1 MLKALIKKQTLEML
15 SFLFKSGKAGKMRSK
30 GSVALYSLLMIYVV
44 GVMGWMFWMVAAT
57 LCGPFV
63 QLSLDWLYFCIM
75 ALTATVMGV
84 FFSVFST
91 QSQLYEAK
99 DNELLL
105 SMPIPSR
112 MLLLSR
118 MLTLYLQTFFFEV
131 LVMVPALIVYYP
143 FGGISVSGI
152 LMLFILPFVALA
164 LSCVLGW
171 VVALIVSRM
180 KNKSLFSVVLS
191 VLFLAAY
198 FVVYS
203 RINSYLN
210 LLLANIEQIG
220 ENFAAVFPLKQL
232 GLAFSGD
239 AVSMLIFLLFTAV
252 LFCAVYAVLSLSFI
266 KIVTAKRAASKRRYV
281 KRELK
286 VGNISGA
293 LLKKEFLRYRS
304 LPAYIMNCSL
314 GSVFMLAG
322 AVYVFIKG
330 SQLREMLI
338 QIPGWELYLPIIGCA
353 AVCLTS
359 TMNDITAPSV
369 SLEGRTLWL
378 SKALPV
384 SAIQVLSA
392 KVKLHLYITLP
403 FALLF
408 SAAVVIAAK
417 ADITAS
423 VLMLTVPLVFVLFT
437 ALFGI
442 VLNLKFPN
450 FTWINETVA
459 VKQSAS
465 VSIALFGS
473 WGVIFLFG
481 GLFYLLHASVPVSA
495 FLALTLAVLS
505 LTCALLWQWIVKRGT
520 RIFNSL

>member
-1 MLKALIKKQTLEML
+1 MLRALIKKQTLEIM
-15 SFLFKSGKAGKMRSK
+15 SFLFKSGKTGKMRSK
-30 GSVALYSLLMIYVV
+30 GSAALYALLMLYVV
-44 GVMGWMFWMVAAT
+44 GVFGWMFWVAAST
-57 LCGPFV
+57 LCAPFV
-63 QLSLDWLYFCIM
+63 QLSLDWLYFCVM

-84 FFSVFST
+84 FFSVFAT

-105 SMPIPSR
+105 SMPIPPR

-118 MLTLYLQTFFFEV
+118 MLTLYIQTFFFEA

-143 FGGISVSGI
+143 FGGISVPGI

-180 KNKSLFSVVLS
+180 KNKSLFSVLLS
-191 VLFLAAY
+191 VLFLAVY
-198 FVVYS
+198 FIVYS

-210 LLLANIEQIG
+210 LLLANIERIG
-220 ENFAAVFPLKQL
+220 KNFSAVFPLRQL

-239 AVSMLIFLLFTAV
+239 FVSMLIFLVFTAV

-266 KIVTAKRAASKRRYV
+266 RIVTAKRAASKRRYV
-281 KRELK
+281 KHELE
-286 VGNISGA
+286 VGSVSGA

-304 LPAYIMNCSL
+304 LPSYIMNCSL

-330 SQLREMLI
+330 AQLREMLV
-338 QIPGWELYLPIIGCA
+338 QIPGWEAYLPLLGCA
-353 AVCLTS
+353 AVCLAS

-369 SLEGRTLWL
+369 SLEGKTLWL
-378 SKALPV
+378 SRALPV

-392 KVKLHLYITLP
+392 KIKLHLYITLP
-403 FALLF
+403 FVLLF
-408 SAAVVIAAK
+408 SVSAVTAAK
-417 ADITAS
+417 ADILAAA
-423 VLMLTVPLVFVLFT
+423 LMLAVPLAFVLFT

-442 VLNLKFPN
+442 ILNLKFPN

-473 WGVIFLFG
+473 WGVIVLFC
-481 GLFYLLHASVPVSA
+481 GLFYLVHAAVSATA
-495 FLALTLAVLS
+495 FLALTLAVL
-505 LTCALLWQWIVKRGT
+505 LLVCALLWQWIVKRGT
-520 RIFNSL
+520 RIFNSF